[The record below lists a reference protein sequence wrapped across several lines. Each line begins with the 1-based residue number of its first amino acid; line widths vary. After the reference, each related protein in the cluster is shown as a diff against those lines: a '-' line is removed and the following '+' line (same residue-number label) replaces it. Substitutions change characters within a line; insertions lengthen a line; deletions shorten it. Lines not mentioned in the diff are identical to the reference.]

1 MPLVTKRI
9 KKLLIIFGLMM
20 ATNAIGSSP
29 TESKINEVNMNN
41 SPLEGV
47 KFSFIETNG
56 IRMRLAEMGS
66 EGPLV
71 LFAHGWPESWYSWR
85 HQLIAL
91 STAGYRVVAPD
102 MRGYGETDSPEEIDK
117 FDIEQ
122 LSADMVGILDALG
135 EKTATLL

>member
-71 LFAHGWPESWYSWR
+71 LFVHGWPESWYSWR

-91 STAGYRVVAPD
+91 SNAGYRVVAPD
-102 MRGYGETDSPEEIDK
+102 MRG
-117 FDIEQ
+117 
-122 LSADMVGILDALG
+122 
-135 EKTATLL
+135 

>member
-1 MPLVTKRI
+1 MPLVTNRI
-9 KKLLIIFGLMM
+9 KKSLIILGFVLV
-20 ATNAIGSSP
+20 TSAIESSP

-56 IRMRLAEMGS
+56 IKMRLAEMGS

-91 STAGYRVVAPD
+91 STAGYRVIAPD
-102 MRGYGETDSPEEIDK
+102 MRGY
-117 FDIEQ
+117 
-122 LSADMVGILDALG
+122 
-135 EKTATLL
+135 